1 MFLQTLLRECQ
12 EIVSNSVIIFPWK
25 KAWHPFEQTLILYS
39 PKCFVL
45 NLNKIDPVFRGGG
58 RKNVKSLQTDRRT
71 DVLTNEQK
79 RTTGDHI
86 YLISVTPQA

>member
-1 MFLQTLLRECQ
+1 MFCAKFEK
-12 EIVSNSVIIFPWK
+12 NWPWF
-25 KAWHPFEQTLILYS
+25 WG
-39 PKCFVL
+39 
-45 NLNKIDPVFRGGG
+45 GGG